1 MKPCQSKTDFIVSI
15 CLVCLKLD
23 ISWYSQTPAIVRD
36 IADECC
42 RWPSNPRCEIMN
54 IETPRKQ
61 LDLSSAIAE
70 GDTRVL
76 LMVLVHMTGDLGW
89 LEPPYTPKRDVRLI
103 PDPQAGLPEAIQDQ
117 IRTAVLKLFANGEP
131 EPAITDPGD
140 ELMLRMM
147 RAGLGENVAPEY
159 APLMREEM
167 GFIPRNAR
175 WKTTPPAEPLQ
186 KDHVLIVGAGVCAIA
201 LGVGLG
207 RLGIPYTIVEK
218 NAELGGTW
226 YINRYPGCAVDTP
239 NHSYSFSFGA
249 RHQWSRY
256 FAQREELL
264 DYLKK
269 VALEHDVRS
278 HIRFNTK
285 LTSSQWDETERRW
298 ISTLEADNGVEYFE
312 SAVLVGAI
320 GQLNDPSPAHFK
332 GEEDF
337 SGLMFHSA
345 LWSDDIKL
353 DGKRVAV
360 IGTGATAMQLVPSI
374 ADRVASVSI
383 YQRSAQWSRPVAGY
397 SDPITEGAQWLLAHL
412 PFYVQWYRFNMFWRY
427 ADGLLP
433 FLRKDPN
440 WPYPDRAVNKGND
453 RHRQELTD
461 FIATELKDR
470 PDLIEKCVPTYPPY
484 GKSILLENGWFRTL
498 TRPTVELVP
507 DRVDHFAR
515 DGIVTSDRRL
525 RPADVIVI
533 STGFKVT
540 EMAARLNIS
549 GNGGKK
555 LADAWADD
563 NPTAYLGL
571 TVPDFPNFFCMLGPN
586 AGPPHGGS
594 VIFQSECQ
602 SRYITACLV
611 NMIEQG
617 IAAIDVRQDIH
628 DRYVREVDAEHE
640 QMIWT
645 HPGMTT
651 YYRNKQ
657 GRVFSAM
664 PWRFVDYWRM
674 THDPDLSQ
682 YRQTKA

>member
-1 MKPCQSKTDFIVSI
+1 
-15 CLVCLKLD
+15 
-23 ISWYSQTPAIVRD
+23 
-36 IADECC
+36 
-42 RWPSNPRCEIMN
+42 MN

-70 GDTRVL
+70 GDIRVL

-103 PDPQAGLPEAIQDQ
+103 PDPRAGLPEAIQDQ
-117 IRTAVLKLFANGEP
+117 IRAAVLKLFANGEP

-167 GFIPRNAR
+167 GFIPRDAR

-226 YINRYPGCAVDTP
+226 YINRYPGCGVDTP

-249 RHQWSRY
+249 RNQWSRY

-285 LTSSQWDETERRW
+285 LTSSQWDETKRRW
-298 ISTLEADNGVEYFE
+298 ISTLQTGHGTETLQ
-312 SAVLVGAI
+312 SAVLVSAI
-320 GQLNDPSPAHFK
+320 GQLNDPSRAHFN

-337 SGLMFHSA
+337 AGTIFHSA
-345 LWSDDIKL
+345 LWSDDIKV
-353 DGKRVAV
+353 DGKHVAV
-360 IGTGATAMQLVPSI
+360 IGTGATAMQFVPSI
-374 ADRVASVSI
+374 ADRVGSVTV

-397 SDPITEGAQWLLAHL
+397 SDPITEGARWLLAHL

-427 ADGLLP
+427 GDGLLP

-440 WPYPDRAVNKGND
+440 WPHPERAVNKGND
-453 RHRQELTD
+453 RHREELTD
-461 FIATELKDR
+461 FILSELKHR
-470 PDLIEKCVPTYPPY
+470 PDLIEKCLPTYPPY
-484 GKSILLENGWFRTL
+484 GKRILLDNGWFRTL
-498 TRPTVELVP
+498 TKPNVELVTDP
-507 DRVDHFAR
+507 IDHFAR
-515 DGIVTSDRRL
+515 DGVVTSDGKL
-525 RPADVIVI
+525 RPAEIIVV

-540 EMAARLNIS
+540 EMAARLNIT
-549 GNGGKK
+549 GRDGKR
-555 LADAWADD
+555 LADIWAGD

-586 AGPPHGGS
+586 SGPAHGGS

-611 NMIEQG
+611 DMIEHG
-617 IAAIDVRQDIH
+617 IAAIDLRQEVH
-628 DRYVREVDAEHE
+628 DRYVREVDREHE

-651 YYRNKQ
+651 YYRNSR

-664 PWRFVDYWRM
+664 PWRFVDYWKM
-674 THDPDLSQ
+674 THDPDLSL
-682 YRQTKA
+682 YRQTRA

>member
-1 MKPCQSKTDFIVSI
+1 
-15 CLVCLKLD
+15 
-23 ISWYSQTPAIVRD
+23 
-36 IADECC
+36 
-42 RWPSNPRCEIMN
+42 MN

-70 GDTRVL
+70 GDIRVL

-89 LEPPYTPKRDVRLI
+89 LELPYTPKRDVRLI

-117 IRTAVLKLFANGEP
+117 IRAAVLKLFANGEP

-167 GFIPRNAR
+167 GFIPRDAR

-201 LGVGLG
+201 LGVRLG

-226 YINRYPGCAVDTP
+226 YVNRYPGCGVDTP

-249 RHQWSRY
+249 PNQWSRY

-269 VALEHDVRS
+269 VAIEHDVRS

-285 LTSSQWDETERRW
+285 LTSSQWDETKRRW
-298 ISTLEADNGVEYFE
+298 ISTLQTGHGTETLQ
-312 SAVLVGAI
+312 SAVLVSAI
-320 GQLNDPSPAHFK
+320 GQLNDPSRAHFK
-332 GEEDF
+332 GEEGF
-337 SGLMFHSA
+337 AGTIFHSA
-345 LWSDDIKL
+345 LWSDDIKV
-353 DGKRVAV
+353 DCKHVGV

-374 ADRVASVSI
+374 ADRVGSVTV

-397 SDPITEGAQWLLAHL
+397 SDPITEGARWLLAHL

-427 ADGLLP
+427 GDGLLP

-440 WPYPDRAVNKGND
+440 WPHPERAVNKGND
-453 RHRQELTD
+453 RHREELTD
-461 FIATELKDR
+461 FILSELKDR
-470 PDLIEKCVPTYPPY
+470 PDLIEKCLPTYPPY
-484 GKSILLENGWFRTL
+484 GKRILLDNGWFRTL
-498 TRPTVELVP
+498 TKPNVELVTDP
-507 DRVDHFAR
+507 IDHFTR
-515 DGIVTSDRRL
+515 EGIITSDGKL
-525 RPADVIVI
+525 RPADIIIV

-540 EMAARLNIS
+540 EMAARLNMT
-549 GNGGKK
+549 GRDGKR
-555 LADAWADD
+555 LADVWAGD

-586 AGPPHGGS
+586 SGPAHGGS

-611 NMIEQG
+611 DMIERG
-617 IAAIDVRQDIH
+617 IAAIDVRQEVH
-628 DRYVREVDAEHE
+628 DRYVREVDREHE

-651 YYRNKQ
+651 YYRNSR

-664 PWRFVDYWRM
+664 PWRFVDYWKM
-674 THDPDLSQ
+674 THDPDLSL
-682 YRQTKA
+682 YRQTPA